1 MRAALLAMPFPD
13 ELQRRFEKMAADSL
27 AEQARIEAA
36 DTLDFEEFRR
46 FYVAPERMA
55 V

>member
-1 MRAALLAMPFPD
+1 
-13 ELQRRFEKMAADSL
+13 MAADSL

-36 DTLDFEEFRR
+36 DTLDFETFRR